1 MAVTRR
7 GFLHMANAGTGL
19 SALPARRA
27 EKQTNILLI
36 LADQH
41 RGMDLRCAGNSQIQ
55 TPNLDRL
62 AWEGVFFDN
71 AIANSPLCTPSR
83 GILLTGKYPIAN
95 GCVSNDLPLPTGQS
109 TLATVLTGRGYRSGY
124 IGKWHLDGIPR
135 SKFTPPGPRRHGFD
149 AYWAAYNC
157 HHEYF
162 KPKFYLDAPE
172 LIETSGYE
180 PDVQTDLA
188 INFLKQNAARPF
200 FLMVS
205 YGPPHDPYDQVPD
218 AYKSLYDPEKLT
230 LRPNAP
236 NANRSQIS
244 GYYAHITALDAN
256 LGRLIQILEE
266 LGIRENTLIVY
277 TSDHGDM
284 LGSHDRKNKQQPW
297 EESIQV
303 PLIFSQ
309 PGRLPAGIKP
319 DALFGTA
326 DLAPTLL
333 SLAGAPVPGEM
344 EGQDLSGSLLGGA
357 SPARESVPILDIIP
371 ADQAKQWNG
380 RTWRGV
386 RTRRYTYARFV
397 DEGWVLY
404 DNWADPYQ
412 QDNLINRPVHRQL
425 REVMENE
432 LQYWLKRL
440 HDPFLPEPDMLAH
453 LGLSEAWRERE
464 AHFQAGGKW

>member
-1 MAVTRR
+1 MAVSRR
-7 GFLHMANAGTGL
+7 DFIHTVCAGAGL
-19 SALPARRA
+19 SALSTWGA
-27 EKQTNILLI
+27 EKQPNILLI

-62 AWEGVFFDN
+62 AREGVFFDN
-71 AIANSPLCTPSR
+71 AIAHSPLCTPSR
-83 GILLTGKYPIAN
+83 AILLTGKYPIAN
-95 GCVSNDLPLPTGQS
+95 GCVSNDLLLPTGQP

-135 SKFTPPGPRRHGFD
+135 SQFTPPGPRRQGFD

-157 HHEYF
+157 HHAYF
-162 KPKFYLDAPE
+162 EPKYYRDTPE
-172 LIETSGYE
+172 LIEKSGYE

-188 INFLKQNAARPF
+188 IEFLQQNPAAPF

-205 YGPPHDPYDQVPD
+205 YGPPHDPYDQVPA
-218 AYKSLYDPEKLT
+218 AYKSLYDPAKLD

-244 GYYAHITALDAN
+244 GYYAHITALDADT
-256 LGRLIQILEE
+256 GRLIQTLEE

-284 LGSHDRKNKQQPW
+284 LGSHGRKNKQQPW
-297 EESIQV
+297 EESIRV

-309 PGRLPAGIKP
+309 PGRLAAGTKS
-319 DALFGTA
+319 DLLFGTA

-333 SLAGAPVPGEM
+333 GLTGAPVPAEM

-357 SPARESVPILDIIP
+357 GPARDSVPILDIIP

-386 RTRRYTYARFV
+386 RTRRHTYARFV
-397 DEGWVLY
+397 DADWVLY

-412 QDNLINRPVHRQL
+412 KDNLIGRPEHRAL
-425 REVMENE
+425 RDAMENE
-432 LQYWLKRL
+432 LQRWLKRMN
-440 HDPFLPEPDMLAH
+440 DPFLPEPDMLAR
-453 LGLSEAWRERE
+453 LGLTETWRERE